1 MLKLKLEYFG
11 HLMRR
16 ADSFEKTLMLG
27 RIGSRRRREW
37 QRMRWTCI
45 WASSGSWW
53 WIGNPGVLQSMRL
66 QRVGHDWG
74 TELNWV
80 LYMNFSSLWFSYLV
94 WYLAKL
100 IEWVRNYCI
109 LFLSFIIWKYFSSI
123 CGNLPLNTWQN
134 LAVKPSGLEQFFCQL
149 VSISFLPVGLDR
161 LSVSSWTNFNN
172 LCHSW
177 NLSITSRISN
187 LLIFNHFSCFLIFIY
202 IRPLCL

>member
-1 MLKLKLEYFG
+1 M
-11 HLMRR
+11 
-16 ADSFEKTLMLG
+16 SIKTLMLG
-27 RIGSRRRREW
+27 GIGGRRRRGW
-37 QRMRWTCI
+37 QRMTWLDGITD
-45 WASSGSWW
+45 
-53 WIGNPGVLQSMRL
+53 SMDL
-66 QRVGHDWG
+66 SLS
-74 TELNWV
+74 ELWE
-80 LYMNFSSLWFSYLV
+80 LV
-94 WYLAKL
+94 R
-100 IEWVRNYCI
+100 VRNYCI